1 VLRRLRRRVESS
13 DWLAERLGRALT
25 AYLRRVQR
33 TTDWQTEGLDELRE
47 DLCKGPVLY
56 LMWHQ
61 RSLMGP
67 FHWPH
72 DAGELLSLHDPS
84 PIGRVGG
91 VVQRR
96 AGLRPVGM
104 GSAKG
109 KAAAAREVL
118 RLVRSGCSIGIA
130 VDGPTGPARHVRDA
144 ALEWAR
150 ATQCPVHVYAFATR
164 RKSVLGTWDSM
175 ILPKAGGKGALVFR
189 KLPVRLARK
198 TDAAERD
205 AIRQTFRTEL
215 DAVTER
221 AEQLLDDGS

>member
-1 VLRRLRRRVESS
+1 MLRRLRRRIESS
-13 DWLAERLGRALT
+13 DWLAERLGGALT
-25 AYLRRVQR
+25 AYLRRAQR
-33 TTDWQTEGLDELRE
+33 TTDWQTEGLE
-47 DLCKGPVLY
+47 DLRADLNKGPVLY

-72 DAGELLSLHDPS
+72 EAGELLSLHDRS

-104 GSAKG
+104 KGGKG

-118 RLVRSGCSIGIA
+118 RLVRAGCSIGIA
-130 VDGPTGPARHVRDA
+130 VDGPAGPPRHVRDA
-144 ALEWAR
+144 AIEWAR
-150 ATQCPVHVYAFATR
+150 ATQCPVYVYAFATR
-164 RKSVLGTWDSM
+164 RKWVLGTWDSM
-175 ILPKAGGKGALVFR
+175 ILPKAGGRGALVFR
-189 KLPVRLARK
+189 KLPVQLPRK
-198 TDAAERD
+198 LDDAERD

-215 DAVTER
+215 DAVTDR
-221 AEQLLDDGS
+221 AEQLLDGAR